1 MRENQPMYLLGLYAS
16 RIADDAV
23 APTQLNGMFR
33 RYQTTKLRR
42 LICIRSFAGQSRI
55 ESLAPDMCYIIAK
68 PSTTRTA
75 STCAK
80 RIDPQTMSREHRTH
94 IYTVLAMQ
102 KFARLIRWD
111 HAGAVVTQ
119 KFDYKTHPEILG
131 EFFWRFAHMT
141 DEAQGY
147 DPTAQLVSPGTTL
160 YRLIDRTAA
169 EKLPESFDYIR
180 AAFHK
185 SLNAEWHRYQLAV
198 EDKEKGTRYFL
209 ELRGHRRRERAVR
222 ASEGLVAAGRRGD
235 DDDDEQDE
243 KDGHPLRTGGP
254 HLEGDIVAYLN
265 KMGVR
270 NVPTVLCHGDVV
282 GEVTTTQD
290 VWKTIPRMPWS
301 TARSRFDPPF
311 KRVHYRLVEKEVDR
325 PLSEFETSL
334 ELVKLISDCII
345 AHEDAMK
352 LARVSH
358 RDTSPGNMTMYPVEE
373 TDHED
378 VTERVW
384 IGLLNEWELSK
395 PIAKPGLADVAR
407 RADRIVRLFPQAY
420 YAVSILNDK
429 CRRPTIQDELESFF
443 YVLVYCGVRY
453 LKHTCTGV
461 EPSSA
466 ASSRLY
472 LQRWSIQLWTEF
484 GQSRG
489 GRWTPAR
496 SSCPTRTNFVF

>member
-1 MRENQPMYLLGLYAS
+1 MRENQPLYLLGLYAS
-16 RIADDAV
+16 RTADDAA
-23 APTQLNGMFR
+23 APTQLKGMFR
-33 RYQTTKLRR
+33 K
-42 LICIRSFAGQSRI
+42 IPNDEIAAKSKHVRSARQSRI
-55 ESLAPDMCYIIAK
+55 ERFALDMCYIIAK

-131 EFFWRFAHMT
+131 K
-141 DEAQGY
+141 
-147 DPTAQLVSPGTTL
+147 LVSPGTTL
-160 YRLIDRTAA
+160 YRLMDRTAA

-209 ELRGHRRRERAVR
+209 ELRGHRCRERAVR

-254 HLEGDIVAYLN
+254 HLEGDILAYLN
-265 KMGVR
+265 NVGVR

-311 KRVHYRLVEKEVDR
+311 KRVHYRLVEKEVGQ

-334 ELVKLISDCII
+334 ELVKLISDCIV

-352 LARVSH
+352 LARVFH
-358 RDTSPGNMTMYPVEE
+358 RNVSPGNMTMYPVEE

-384 IGLLNEWELSK
+384 IGS
-395 PIAKPGLADVAR
+395 
-407 RADRIVRLFPQAY
+407 
-420 YAVSILNDK
+420 
-429 CRRPTIQDELESFF
+429 
-443 YVLVYCGVRY
+443 
-453 LKHTCTGV
+453 
-461 EPSSA
+461 
-466 ASSRLY
+466 
-472 LQRWSIQLWTEF
+472 
-484 GQSRG
+484 
-489 GRWTPAR
+489 
-496 SSCPTRTNFVF
+496 